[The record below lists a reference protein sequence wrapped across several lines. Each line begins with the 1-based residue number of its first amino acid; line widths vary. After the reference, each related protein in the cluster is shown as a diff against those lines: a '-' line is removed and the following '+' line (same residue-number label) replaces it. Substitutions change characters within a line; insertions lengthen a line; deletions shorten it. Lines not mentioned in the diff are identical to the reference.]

1 MKNLLT
7 SKIVI
12 ILASIGAISG
22 LGTMTVSQLLNDE
35 AAGEGTVD
43 EFHFSDLKEIV
54 SDVGSIATKL
64 KEKILSL
71 LDEAKDDMGH

>member
-35 AAGEGTVD
+35 EGGESATD
-43 EFHFSDLKEIV
+43 SFHFSDLKEIV
-54 SDVGSIATKL
+54 SDMGGIATKL